1 MTLQI
6 WHGVDVEHTPKI
18 FVSTSKAPLN
28 PSVSIGWKDSRTAP
42 HTHSRVQRQPPPCR
56 PPPRRSTAPCGS
68 ASWAAPPSRSRSR
81 APCCSHPAP
90 PSQPLAAA
98 PRRRPGAS
106 PPTTAYPETASAHG
120 SYEALLD
127 DPAGRR
133 RRVRP
138 APHQPPRALGHRR
151 RSAWQVPAAREAHR
165 ALQRRPRRHPRRL
178 RCRRRTVHG
187 LYYMDASP
195 AYRQDAGVR
204 RQDAIGDIKLV
215 SFLEQRLR

>member
-28 PSVSIGWKDSRTAP
+28 PSVSIGWKDSR
-42 HTHSRVQRQPPPCR
+42 
-56 PPPRRSTAPCGS
+56 
-68 ASWAAPPSRSRSR
+68 
-81 APCCSHPAP
+81 
-90 PSQPLAAA
+90 
-98 PRRRPGAS
+98 
-106 PPTTAYPETASAHG
+106 TTAYPETASAHG

-204 RQDAIGDIKLV
+204 REDAIGDIKLV